1 MTVLEWAALGAL
13 GLAILLFCARI
24 MRRGLTTLDDDR
36 KRHEERVR
44 EETRKLSECNKKIT
58 ADEQLLLARAA
69 IADLLRLEQKEC
81 SVESS
86 GHTIEIGLPDQTV
99 RVRLKMREINLR
111 STHRAL
117 HGQSRWLLEASGLA
131 EEYRD
136 IAGLMA
142 RLNDLLHGAKVEGV
156 PEHIARRLAAA
167 KSSRKWSGAP
177 RV

>member
-1 MTVLEWAALGAL
+1 MTVLEWAAIGAL

-36 KRHEERVR
+36 KRYEERVR
-44 EETRKLSECNKKIT
+44 EETRLLSECNKKIT

-81 SVESS
+81 RVDSS
-86 GHTIEIGLPDQTV
+86 DHTIDIGLPEQTV
-99 RVRLKMREINLR
+99 RVRLQMREINLR

-117 HGQSRWLLEASGLA
+117 HGQSRWLLEASGRS
-131 EEYRD
+131 EEFRD
-136 IAGLMA
+136 IAALMA
-142 RLNDLLHGAKVEGV
+142 RLNDLLHGANAEIV
-156 PEHIARRLAAA
+156 PDHIARRLSAA

-177 RV
+177 RA